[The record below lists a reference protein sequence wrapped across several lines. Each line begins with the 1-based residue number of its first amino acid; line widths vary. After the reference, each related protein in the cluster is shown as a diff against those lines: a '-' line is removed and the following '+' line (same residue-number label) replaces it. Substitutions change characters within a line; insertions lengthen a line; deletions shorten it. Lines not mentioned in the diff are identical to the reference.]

1 MTTVADSRRTA
12 PARPILTESM
22 QPKRR
27 WSLLVGGLLLVLLCA
42 GVFVA
47 VQLRG
52 DARVQVLAVAR
63 PVAAGQS
70 LVAAD
75 LKPVKVVPDP
85 QVPLVPASEAQQLV
99 GRTAAVPLASG
110 SLLAESQL
118 GPAAW
123 PAAGQA
129 VVAAGFKEGRVPAGL
144 AAGSRVLVVS
154 VDKDTLSG
162 SSDTPSSEPKPVS
175 ATAVDVAP
183 GPDGSGTTTVSLLVD
198 RGDAT
203 KLAGTGSDLALVL
216 VGG

>member
-12 PARPILTESM
+12 PTRQILTETM

-42 GVFVA
+42 GVFAA
-47 VQLRG
+47 VQLRA

-63 PVAAGQS
+63 PVAAGQV

-75 LKPVKVVPDP
+75 VKPVMVVPDP
-85 QVPLVPASEAQQLV
+85 QVPLVSASETERLV
-99 GRTAAVPLASG
+99 GRTAAVPLAAG

-118 GPAAW
+118 GPDAW
-123 PAAGQA
+123 PATGQA
-129 VVAAGFKEGRVPAGL
+129 IVAAAFKAGRVPAGL
-144 AAGSRVLVVS
+144 AAGSQVLIVS
-154 VDKDTLSG
+154 VDKDPLSG
-162 SSDTPSSEPKPVS
+162 SSDKSPDVKPVP

-198 RGDAT
+198 RDAAT
-203 KLAGTGSDLALVL
+203 TLAATGSDLALVL